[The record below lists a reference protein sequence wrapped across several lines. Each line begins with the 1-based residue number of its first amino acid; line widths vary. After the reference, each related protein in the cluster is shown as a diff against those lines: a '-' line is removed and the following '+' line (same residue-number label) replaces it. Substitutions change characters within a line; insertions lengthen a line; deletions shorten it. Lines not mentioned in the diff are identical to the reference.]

1 MKATYFY
8 NRKLIGDVLLIVI
21 DNDSQATHIETKDDI
36 CVIYNNDKV
45 IGINFFNVSEV
56 VKFKSEGRIL
66 LPSNTVID
74 IINNRLE
81 SFGIEKLDYV
91 TETGFKVGKILTV
104 DEHPESSHLH
114 ILTVDV
120 GNEVLDIVCG
130 AYNVKENMFVV
141 VATVGTTMMDGTII
155 KPGKLL
161 GEVSNGMCCS
171 PRELGLN
178 IEYPLHHLLELE
190 EDKVSVGQDFFSLKA
205 N

>member
-45 IGINFFNVSEV
+45 IGINLFNVSEV

>member
-66 LPSNTVID
+66 LPSNTVIE

-81 SFGIEKLDYV
+81 LFGIEKLDYV

-104 DEHPESSHLH
+104 EEHPESSHLH

-130 AYNVKENMFVV
+130 AYNVKENMLVV
-141 VATVGTTMMDGTII
+141 VATVGTTMMEGTVI

-171 PRELGLN
+171 PRELGLKN
-178 IEYPLHHLLELE
+178 EYPLHH
-190 EDKVSVGQDFFSLKA
+190 
-205 N
+205 